1 VEVLAMAAKAQIR
14 KVGMLFSGGPAPA
27 ANAVISAAA
36 LAFVD
41 AGAEVIGFL
50 DGYTHLEGYDPT
62 RPLVEG
68 KHYLRLTRDAV
79 TGIRSETTII
89 LRTARAN
96 PGKAVKTMADLADPA
111 KNGKLVAAH
120 RALADLGCDALISI
134 GGDDTL
140 KTANFMHLLP
150 QRVAGLRPIAVVH
163 LPKTIDNDYF
173 GIALTFGHV
182 TAADFAAREVRQ
194 IRADSRSMSTWWV
207 LEIMG
212 RKAGWLTYAA
222 AIGGEAC
229 RMLSVEDFPE
239 VFDPAA
245 AAEGIVD
252 LIRARAAEG
261 KGHGVICIAEGL
273 ADHLPAHLRPKE
285 VDEHGNPV
293 LAEVEI
299 GRLFAAEIEKAHL
312 ARTGKKLRVR
322 SKQIGYETRC
332 APPLVFDVLLGSQ
345 LGVGA
350 YRALVEEGLSG
361 VMVSVEGVYNLAYR
375 PFDTLVDAAT
385 MKTKLRFIEPGSDF
399 HRLGRALEYRPRQS

>member
-1 VEVLAMAAKAQIR
+1 MAGKRQIS

-36 LAFVD
+36 LAFLD
-41 AGAEVIGFL
+41 AGAEVVGFL
-50 DGYTHLEGYDPT
+50 DGYTNLEGYDPA

-79 TGIRSETTII
+79 TGIRNEGAIV

-96 PGKAVKTMADLADPA
+96 PGKAVKAMADLADPA
-111 KNGKLVAAH
+111 KNARLVAAH
-120 RALADLGCDALISI
+120 RALADLGCDALISL

-140 KTANFMHLLP
+140 KTANFMYLLP
-150 QRVAGLRPIAVVH
+150 RHVAGLKEIAVVH

-173 GIALTFGHV
+173 GIDWTFGHI

-229 RMLSVEDFPE
+229 RMLSVEDFPGG
-239 VFDPAA
+239 FDPAREAEA
-245 AAEGIVD
+245 AVD
-252 LIRARAAEG
+252 LIQARAADG
-261 KGHGVICIAEGL
+261 RKHGVVCIAEGL
-273 ADHLPAHLRPKE
+273 ADHVPEGMRPKE

-312 ARTGKKLRVR
+312 ARTGKKLKVR

-332 APPLVFDVLLGSQ
+332 VQPLVFDVLLGSQ

-350 YRALVEEGLSG
+350 FRAMVEEGLSG
-361 VMVSVEGVYNLAYR
+361 VMVSVEGQLKLVYR
-375 PFDTLVDAAT
+375 PFATLVDERT
-385 MKTKLRFIEPGSDF
+385 MKTKVRFIEPGSDF
-399 HRLGRALEYRPRQS
+399 HRLGRALEYRPAR

>member
-1 VEVLAMAAKAQIR
+1 MAAKQQIK

-41 AGAEVIGFL
+41 AGAEVVGIL
-50 DGYTHLEGYDPT
+50 DGYSNLEAYDPA

-68 KHYLRLTRDAV
+68 RHWLRLTRDAV
-79 TGIRSETTII
+79 SAIRNEGAII

-96 PGKAVKTMADLADPA
+96 PGKAVRTIADLADPA
-111 KNGKLVAAH
+111 KNAKLVAAH

-140 KTANFMHLLP
+140 KTANFMYLLP
-150 QRVAGLRPIAVVH
+150 RHVSGLKPIAVVH

-173 GIALTFGHV
+173 GIDWTFGHI
-182 TAADFAAREVRQ
+182 TAADFAAREVRH
-194 IRADSRSMSTWWV
+194 IHADSKSMGTWWV

-229 RMLSVEDFPE
+229 RMMSVEDFPAG
-239 VFDPAA
+239 FDPAREA
-245 AAEGIVD
+245 GAIVD
-252 LIRARAAEG
+252 LILARAADG
-261 KGHGVICIAEGL
+261 RNHGVVCIAEGL
-273 ADHLPAHLRPKE
+273 ADHLPESLRPKA

-299 GRLFAAEIEKAHL
+299 GRLFAAAVERAYL
-312 ARTGKKLRVR
+312 DRSGKKIKVR

-332 APPLVFDVLLGSQ
+332 APPVVFDVLLGSQ

-350 YRALVEEGLSG
+350 YRALAEEGLSG
-361 VMVSVEGVYNLAYR
+361 VMVSVEGTLKLAYR
-375 PFDTLVDAAT
+375 PFSTLVDETT
-385 MKTKLRFIEPGSDF
+385 MKTKLRFIEPGGDF
-399 HRLGRALEYRPRQS
+399 QRLGRALEYRPPKR

>member
-1 VEVLAMAAKAQIR
+1 MAARKIR

-36 LAFVD
+36 LSFLD
-41 AGAEVIGFL
+41 AGAEVVGFL
-50 DGYTHLEGYDPT
+50 EGYTNLEGYDPA

-68 KHYLRLTRDAV
+68 QHYLRLTRDLVAD
-79 TGIRSETTII
+79 IRNQGAII
-89 LRTARAN
+89 LKTARAN
-96 PGKAVKTMADLADPA
+96 PGKAVKTMADLGDPA

-120 RALADLGCDALISI
+120 RALSDLGCDALISI

-140 KTANFMHLLP
+140 KTANFMYLLP
-150 QRVAGLRPIAVVH
+150 KHVAGLKDIAVVH

-173 GIALTFGHV
+173 GIALTFGHI

-194 IRADSRSMSTWWV
+194 IRDDSRSMGTWWV

-222 AIGGEAC
+222 GIGGEAC
-229 RMLSVEDFPE
+229 KMMSVEDFPQ
-239 VFDPAA
+239 VFDPAV

-252 LIRARAAEG
+252 LILARKADG
-261 KGHGVICIAEGL
+261 KKHGVICIAEGL
-273 ADHLPAHLRPKE
+273 ADHLPEQLRPKE

-299 GRLFAAEIEKAHL
+299 GRLFSGAIEKAFL
-312 ARTGKKLRVR
+312 ARTGKKLKVR

-332 APPLVFDVLLGSQ
+332 APPVVFDVLLGCQ
-345 LGVGA
+345 LGAGA
-350 YRALVEEGLSG
+350 YRAIVEEGLSG

-385 MKTKLRFIEPGSDF
+385 MKTKLRFIEAGGDF
-399 HRLGRALEYRPRQS
+399 HRLARSLEYKPAK

>member
-1 VEVLAMAAKAQIR
+1 MGKTSIT

-36 LAFVD
+36 LAFID
-41 AGAEVIGFL
+41 AGAEVLGFIE
-50 DGYTHLEGYDPT
+50 GYSNLEGYDPAK
-62 RPLVEG
+62 PLVEG
-68 KHYLRLTRDAV
+68 KHYLRLTRDVV
-79 TGIRSETTII
+79 TGIRNEGAII
-89 LRTARAN
+89 IKTARAN
-96 PGKAVKTMADLADPA
+96 PGKSVTSLADLADPA

-120 RALADLGCDALISI
+120 RALSDLGCDALISI

-140 KTANFMHLLP
+140 KTANFMYLLP
-150 QRVAGLRPIAVVH
+150 KHVAGLKEIAVVH

-173 GIALTFGHV
+173 GIAFTFGHI

-229 RMLSVEDFPE
+229 RMISVEDFPRG
-239 VFDPAA
+239 FDPVKEAEAA
-245 AAEGIVD
+245 VE
-252 LIRARAAEG
+252 LILARAADG
-261 KGHGVICIAEGL
+261 KKHGVVCIAEGL
-273 ADHLPAHLRPKE
+273 ADHLPAALRPKE
-285 VDEHGNPV
+285 MDEHGNPV

-299 GRLFAAEIEKAHL
+299 GRLFAGAIEKAYL
-312 ARTGKKLRVR
+312 ARTGKKLKVR

-332 APPLVFDVLLGSQ
+332 APPVVFDVLLGSQ

-361 VMVSVEGVYNLAYR
+361 VMVSVEGVYNLTYC
-375 PFDTLVDAAT
+375 PFDSLVDPET

-399 HRLGRALEYRPRQS
+399 HKLGRALEYRPMKQENC